1 MVNVGL
7 PSTGV
12 MIGFVI
18 SVLVISLG
26 VAFAPEVKAMVFG
39 LKRKVAK

>member
-1 MVNVGL
+1 MVNIGI

-26 VAFAPEVKAMVFG
+26 VAFAPEVKGFVMG
-39 LKRKVAK
+39 IKRKAIR